1 MFLNGFGQL
10 LEGGRIQLEHI
21 TWIGRIGGQF
31 YDFSVPIWDEFVG
44 FFEAGAGDDADVG
57 V

>member
-1 MFLNGFGQL
+1 L

-21 TWIGRIGGQF
+21 TWTGRIGGQF